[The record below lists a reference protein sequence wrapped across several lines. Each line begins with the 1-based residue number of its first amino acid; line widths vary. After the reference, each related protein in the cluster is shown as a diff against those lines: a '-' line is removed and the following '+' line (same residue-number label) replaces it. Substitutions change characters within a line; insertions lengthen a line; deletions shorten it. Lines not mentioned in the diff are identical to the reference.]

1 MDNKIL
7 GYLEAICAKRE
18 YCAEDVRQKALK
30 RTEGNIAEAEE
41 IVEKLI
47 SEGFVDNFRYASA
60 FAREKSALTGWGP
73 VKIRYALKAK
83 KIDQDTIDAAL
94 REIDRQQACSKLE
107 KLLKAK
113 AKSLEGDPQKRYK
126 LLRFALSR
134 GYGYAEV
141 EAAISCCADDG
152 TGR

>member
-18 YCAEDVRQKALK
+18 YCTEDVRQKALK

-41 IVEKLI
+41 IVGKLV
-47 SEGFVDNFRYASA
+47 SDGFVDNFRYASA
-60 FAREKSALTGWGP
+60 FAREKSSLTGWGP

-94 REIDRQQACSKLE
+94 REIDQQQACSKLE
-107 KLLKAK
+107 KLLKSK
-113 AKSLEGDPQKRYK
+113 AKSLEGDPQKKYK
-126 LLRFALSR
+126 LIRFALSR
-134 GYGYAEV
+134 GYGYDEV